1 MLTILF
7 HLALLFTPSFGFGL
21 GSTYDQFLSDLLKW
35 WGVDH
40 CVIDFVYDDDKAG
53 ISNEIIAA
61 LSDRCEQIRKFI
73 VQKLLLTLYLTFRHK
88 VIIRR
93 GDSTE
98 ILRDHTTCL
107 IHFLVITNMNSI
119 EAYLK
124 SAWSAGAVGASH
136 FYLLA
141 IDAKK
146 LSTILNL
153 REIFDFQKILIATS
167 TKVGEE

>member
-1 MLTILF
+1 MSRVAYSCLIKTVVKKL
-7 HLALLFTPSFGFGL
+7 
-21 GSTYDQFLSDLLKW
+21 D
-35 WGVDH
+35 
-40 CVIDFVYDDDKAG
+40 
-53 ISNEIIAA
+53 
-61 LSDRCEQIRKFI
+61 FI
-73 VQKLLLTLYLTFRHK
+73 VQKLLLTHLTLYLTFRHK
-88 VIIRR
+88 VMIRR

>member
-73 VQKLLLTLYLTFRHK
+73 VQKLLLTLYLSFRHK

-93 GDSTE
+93 ICSVDLTFFRFYKDKPHST
-98 ILRDHTTCL
+98 LPKN
-107 IHFLVITNMNSI
+107 VPM
-119 EAYLK
+119 K
-124 SAWSAGAVGASH
+124 SL
-136 FYLLA
+136 FYLRYLGYR
-141 IDAKK
+141 
-146 LSTILNL
+146 L
-153 REIFDFQKILIATS
+153 
-167 TKVGEE
+167 